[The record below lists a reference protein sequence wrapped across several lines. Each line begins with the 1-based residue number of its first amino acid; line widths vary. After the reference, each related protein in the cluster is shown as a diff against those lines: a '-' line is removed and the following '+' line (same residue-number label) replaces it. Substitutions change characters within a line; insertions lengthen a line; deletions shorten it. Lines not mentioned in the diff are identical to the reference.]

1 MYYIVDRAV
10 GGCDPAVVHLPS
22 HHNSAASLNIK
33 QTQCKQCKQL
43 GRSLYFS
50 LPPPKGD
57 EETVEISASPSL
69 RREQYS
75 SASMAEWT
83 TETTIT
89 SASSSICRSPP
100 AAPAPA
106 PEAPGVAGFCL
117 KSTSNSAPARRKASK
132 TSQVDK

>member
-10 GGCDPAVVHLPS
+10 GGCDPAVVHLPPS
-22 HHNSAASLNIK
+22 P
-33 QTQCKQCKQL
+33 QL
-43 GRSLYFS
+43 CRFS
-50 LPPPKGD
+50 EYKANTVQAVQATRQKPLFLPPPKGD

>member
-10 GGCDPAVVHLPS
+10 GGCDPAVVHLPLS
-22 HHNSAASLNIK
+22 P
-33 QTQCKQCKQL
+33 QL
-43 GRSLYFS
+43 CCFS
-50 LPPPKGD
+50 EYKANTVQAVQATRQKPLFLPPSPKGD

-100 AAPAPA
+100 AAPALA